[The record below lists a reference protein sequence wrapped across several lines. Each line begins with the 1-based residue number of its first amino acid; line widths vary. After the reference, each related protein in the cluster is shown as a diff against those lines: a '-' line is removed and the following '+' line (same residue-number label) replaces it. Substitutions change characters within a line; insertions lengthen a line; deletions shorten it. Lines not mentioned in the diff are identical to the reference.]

1 METVKIFFISLFT
14 CTKME
19 DVRSYRERK
28 NLIRNFK
35 PYKQIQFYDSF
46 YSYKKLDNYSDTDSI
61 HYPND
66 EVFID

>member
-19 DVRSYRERK
+19 DVRSSRERK
-28 NLIRNFK
+28 NLIKKFRPN
-35 PYKQIQFYDSF
+35 KQIQFYDR
-46 YSYKKLDNYSDTDSI
+46 YHTYQKLDNYSDTDSI